1 MFPDSLRRKIIYN
14 IAILPFLGRN
24 IYERLNSRLDR
35 QIKIRE
41 EKRNSQ
47 IKVKKTKHLFPQYH
61 NEYSTK
67 KLFFDA

>member
-1 MFPDSLRRKIIYN
+1 MVPDSLKRKIIYN
-14 IAILPFLGRN
+14 IAIFPFLGRN

-41 EKRNSQ
+41 EKK
-47 IKVKKTKHLFPQYH
+47 IKETKVSKSKHLFPQHH
-61 NEYSTK
+61 NEFYAK